1 MSRMTSDTRRSLALL
16 LVGLAAALIG
26 MSAATALLR
35 DVCLD
40 AGGRWLESRTC
51 EAASRPLPGP
61 GRAYL
66 IGAGIGVVAG
76 VVLWRVY
83 TFYATRARRGAPS
96 R

>member
-16 LVGLAAALIG
+16 LVGLGAVLIG
-26 MSAATALLR
+26 LSAATAVLR
-35 DVCLD
+35 DACLD

-51 EAASRPLPGP
+51 EASTTPLPGP

-66 IGAGIGVVAG
+66 IGAVAG
-76 VVLWRVY
+76 VIAGIVLWRVF
-83 TFYATRARRGAPS
+83 TFYATRARRGAAT